1 MRKIKYMF
9 LLMTIII
16 LIIPIIC
23 FNFKAD
29 SISKIDNRKLADIPQ
44 KQAFDDYLKSWDTYL
59 NDRIGHRD
67 TIITQYTK
75 LNDIFFHELIH
86 PSYQYGKDGH
96 IFRKLNQPFHD
107 YEYMDSFMQT
117 VVKLN
122 HYCEQRNIPFLFVL
136 NPGKDTK
143 YPQYLPNGYNYINYR
158 LDYL

>member
-75 LNDIFFHELIH
+75 LNDFF
-86 PSYQYGKDGH
+86 
-96 IFRKLNQPFHD
+96 
-107 YEYMDSFMQT
+107 FM
-117 VVKLN
+117 N
-122 HYCEQRNIPFLFVL
+122 
-136 NPGKDTK
+136 
-143 YPQYLPNGYNYINYR
+143 
-158 LDYL
+158 